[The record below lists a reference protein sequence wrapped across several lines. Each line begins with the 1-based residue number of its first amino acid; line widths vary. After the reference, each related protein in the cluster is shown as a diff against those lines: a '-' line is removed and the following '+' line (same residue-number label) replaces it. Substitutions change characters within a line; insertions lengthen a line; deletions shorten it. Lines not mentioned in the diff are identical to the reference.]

1 MTQFRALRIFKTDD
15 GQEAR
20 FVTLTE
26 DDLTEG
32 DVTVAVSHSSVNYK
46 DGLALMNKAP
56 IIRHYPLNPGVDFAG
71 TVLTSAHPDW
81 QPGDQ
86 VVLNGW
92 GHGEQYDGGFAEVA
106 RVKGDWLV
114 AVPQGWTASDCMA
127 VGVAGYTAMLNV
139 MALEEQGVAPG
150 AGEVLVTGAA
160 GGVGSVTVSILA
172 RLGYRVA
179 AVTGRVEEAEFL
191 KGLGAQTVIGREEF
205 SGPVKALAKA
215 RWAAAIDS
223 VGSTTLAHVISQI
236 MQDGTVVAC
245 GNAQGMD
252 LPTTV
257 APFILRGVKLI
268 GVNSV
273 TTPMPRRRAAWARIA
288 RDLDHARLASLAT
301 HVTLDD
307 VPRIAADIVQGKVRG
322 RVVVDVRK

>member
-1 MTQFRALRIFKTDD
+1 MTTFRALRIFKTED
-15 GQEAR
+15 GQRAD

-26 DDLTEG
+26 DDLTAG
-32 DVTVAVSHSSVNYK
+32 DVTVAVSHSSVNFK
-46 DGLALMNKAP
+46 DGLALTNRAP

-71 TVLTSAHPDW
+71 TVMTSTHPDW

-92 GHGEQYDGGFAEVA
+92 GHGEQYDGGFSEVA
-106 RVKGDWLV
+106 RVRGDWLV
-114 AVPQGWTASDCMA
+114 AVPPGWTPADCMA

-139 MALEEQGVAPG
+139 MAMEEQGIKPG
-150 AGEVLVTGAA
+150 DGEVLVTGAA
-160 GGVGSVTVSILA
+160 GGVGSVTVALLA
-172 RLGYRVA
+172 RLGHRVT

-191 KGLGAQTVIGREEF
+191 KGLGAGTVIGREEF

-223 VGSTTLAHVISQI
+223 VGSTTLAHVISQTVP
-236 MQDGTVVAC
+236 DGTVVAC

-252 LPTTV
+252 LPTSV

-288 RDLDHARLASLAT
+288 RDMDRATLASLAT
-301 HVTLDD
+301 HVTLQD

-322 RVVVDVRK
+322 RVVVDL